1 MRHVNASRKKMGLPL
16 VMRAAWLREC
26 CGYACLSGVAYD
38 DKTGCTAHRRS
49 KVEGLQCT
57 EKTLKIYAVVWMNP
71 LLMAL

>member
-38 DKTGCTAHRRS
+38 DKTGCTARRRS
-49 KVEGLQCT
+49 KGS
-57 EKTLKIYAVVWMNP
+57 N
-71 LLMAL
+71 ALDFPHENAKLCVIPHGKCI